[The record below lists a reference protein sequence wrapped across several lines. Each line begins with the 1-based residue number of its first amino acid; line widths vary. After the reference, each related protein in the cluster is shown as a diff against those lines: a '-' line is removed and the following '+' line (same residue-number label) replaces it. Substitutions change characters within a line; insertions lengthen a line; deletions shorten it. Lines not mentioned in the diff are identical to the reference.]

1 MRLADVLASSSEP
14 AEVAARVAD
23 ALVDIGDVSFAEA
36 YVLGEHGKLKL
47 ESRRGSSVPGPAHP
61 RLAQQALASGLPVRA
76 APRRD
81 HLREVALPL
90 VVGDDRLGVL
100 LVGVAEG
107 ASPRT
112 ESLLATVADLTA
124 VSMGSLR
131 RAVDAL
137 SEARRD
143 PLTGAGNRRAF
154 YERLELMLARPRRP
168 AALALFDLDGLKEI
182 NDHAGHEAGDE
193 VLRQVSRRAL
203 ATVRAADDVFRVGG
217 DEFAILV
224 DGDAEIGERVAHRVR
239 TAMPA
244 QRRGPALPTIS
255 VGIAAYPEHAATP
268 DDLMAAADAAMY
280 EAKHAGGNCV
290 VLSPK
295 T

>member
-1 MRLADVLASSSEP
+1 VRLAHALANSSEP

-23 ALVDIGDVSFAEA
+23 ALVDVGDVSFAAA
-36 YVLGEHGKLKL
+36 YLVGEHGKLRL
-47 ESRRGSSVPGPAHP
+47 ESRRGAPAP
-61 RLAQQALASGLPVRA
+61 SASQPQLAAKAFASGTPVHA
-76 APRRD
+76 AARRD
-81 HLREVALPL
+81 RPREVALPL

-100 LVGVAEG
+100 LVGVAAE

-131 RAVDAL
+131 RAEDAL

-154 YERLELMLARPRRP
+154 YERLELMLDRTRRP

-182 NDHAGHEAGDE
+182 NDRSGHEAGDE
-193 VLRQVSRRAL
+193 VLRQVARRAL
-203 ATVRAADDVFRVGG
+203 ATVRAADDVYRVGG
-217 DEFAILV
+217 DEFAVVV
-224 DGDAEIGERVAHRVR
+224 DGDADVAERVAHRVR
-239 TAMPA
+239 VAMTA

-255 VGIAAYPEHAATP
+255 VGIAAYPEHAVTP
-268 DDLMAAADAAMY
+268 DDLMSNADAAMY
-280 EAKHAGGNCV
+280 AAKHAGGNKV
-290 VLSPK
+290 VRA
-295 T
+295 